1 MLDAGDLIPIAFSVA
16 ALIAALLSSRRARS
30 LQMRL
35 ERLEREVQGLQ
46 DQSRRMDGLRDQV
59 QKCRSQVD
67 ALQQVIAKTV
77 MPQIVNLQ
85 QRVAESRVVLPEV
98 EAKRIAALIPK
109 NNRRAV
115 VIDGSNVA
123 RFSPGSTPSARNLQL
138 AVEWAKSQGLQ
149 PVIVIERRTFKQ
161 LDNRELAR
169 RLRRDRIL
177 HPVAVEADEVIL
189 ELAEQLNAPI
199 LSNDEYAEY
208 RGRYRGL
215 KRHPFLI
222 VDGKLHVLEA
232 VQI

>member
-1 MLDAGDLIPIAFSVA
+1 MLDAWDLISIIFSAAALVA
-16 ALIAALLSSRRARS
+16 ALSAHRRAR
-30 LQMRL
+30 RL
-35 ERLEREVQGLQ
+35 EERMEHGLKSQSDRIGRLWDR
-46 DQSRRMDGLRDQV
+46 
-59 QKCRSQVD
+59 VD

-85 QRVAESRVVLPEV
+85 QRVAESSVVLPEV

-161 LDNRELAR
+161 LDDRELAR

-177 HPVAVEADEVIL
+177 HPVDLEADEVIL

-222 VDGKLHVLEA
+222 VDGRLHILDA

>member
-1 MLDAGDLIPIAFSVA
+1 MPDAWDLIPLAFSVA
-16 ALIAALLSSRRARS
+16 ALIAAVSASRRARR
-30 LQMRL
+30 LQ
-35 ERLEREVQGLQ
+35 ERLEREAQRIGRLW
-46 DQSRRMDGLRDQV
+46 DR
-59 QKCRSQVD
+59 VD
-67 ALQQVIAKTV
+67 AMQQVVTKAI
-77 MPQIVNLQ
+77 MPQIASLQ

-149 PVIVIERRTFKQ
+149 PVIVIERRVYGQ
-161 LDNRELAR
+161 LDDRGLVR
-169 RLRRDRIL
+169 KMRRDRIL
-177 HPVAVEADEVIL
+177 HPVDLEADEVIL
-189 ELAEQLNAPI
+189 ELAEQLNAPVI
-199 LSNDEYAEY
+199 SNDEYAEY

-215 KRHPFLI
+215 KRYPFLI

-232 VQI
+232 VQL

>member
-1 MLDAGDLIPIAFSVA
+1 MPDAWDLIPLAFSVA
-16 ALIAALLSSRRARS
+16 ALIAAVSASRRARR
-30 LQMRL
+30 LQERL
-35 ERLEREVQGLQ
+35 ERLEREAQG
-46 DQSRRMDGLRDQV
+46 QSQRIGRLWDR
-59 QKCRSQVD
+59 VD
-67 ALQQVIAKTV
+67 AMQQVVTKAI
-77 MPQIVNLQ
+77 MPQIASLQ

-149 PVIVIERRTFKQ
+149 PVIVIERRVYGQ
-161 LDNRELAR
+161 LDDRGLVR
-169 RLRRDRIL
+169 KMRRDRIL
-177 HPVAVEADEVIL
+177 HPVDLEADEVIL
-189 ELAEQLNAPI
+189 ELAEQLNAPVI
-199 LSNDEYAEY
+199 SNDEYAEY

-215 KRHPFLI
+215 KRYPFLI

-232 VQI
+232 VQL

>member
-1 MLDAGDLIPIAFSVA
+1 MLDAWDLISIIFSAAALVA
-16 ALIAALLSSRRARS
+16 ALSAHRRAR
-30 LQMRL
+30 RL
-35 ERLEREVQGLQ
+35 EERMEHGLKSQSDRIGRLWDR
-46 DQSRRMDGLRDQV
+46 
-59 QKCRSQVD
+59 VD
-67 ALQQVIAKTV
+67 ALQQVISKTV

-161 LDNRELAR
+161 LDDRELAR

-177 HPVAVEADEVIL
+177 HPVDLEADEVIL

-208 RGRYRGL
+208 RNKYRGL

-222 VDGKLHVLEA
+222 VDGRLHILDA